1 VLDRA
6 KLLRELEQLSGKL
19 FTDLSDEF
27 AIALAS
33 WQRII
38 ADSTFLYKI
47 HALKTPLPLPTWT
60 GKIDEA
66 ITISDSTANY
76 RVIAIDGSQIYP
88 DRHQGTSCFLLNIGT
103 AELSYGL
110 PGKSVLLNSIPY
122 VFLGDEEKE
131 IEHPSSDYV
140 NLRREEFEFVTGCTL
155 ARHNNI
161 VIPSSPLLLLW
172 DGSLIFWHLETKD
185 PAMRSLFLT
194 RYFNSL
200 YELYK
205 AGIINASYI
214 SLPKNKELVNLIKAE
229 LSNGDLEQIDTYTSI
244 DHIFDAHIANFFLTP
259 GTHTTLFKHRSKI
272 TCYYPEPLQPY
283 FFYLHTGYE
292 IVRIELPAWIAHDSE
307 ITKTVAHIIYDQSNK
322 GRGYPI
328 ALAEAHEQA
337 VIKGPDREFF
347 YHLIIKLGIQRKYR
361 TKLSHK
367 IVVIQVNFYTKKK

>member
-6 KLLRELEQLSGKL
+6 KLLRKLEQLSGKL

-27 AIALAS
+27 AVARAS
-33 WQRII
+33 WERIT

-47 HALKTPLPLPTWT
+47 QALKTSLPLPTWT

-66 ITISDSTANY
+66 ITAPDSTTNY

-88 DRHQGTSCFLLNIGT
+88 DRHQGTSCFLLNIGI
-103 AELSYGL
+103 AELSYGF
-110 PGKSVLLNSIPY
+110 PGKSVALNSIPH

-131 IEHPSSDYV
+131 IEHISSDYV
-140 NLRREEFEFVTGCTL
+140 NLRREEFEFATGCTL
-155 ARHNNI
+155 AKCNND
-161 VIPSSPLLLLW
+161 VTPLSPLLLLW

-185 PAMRSLFLT
+185 PSVRSLFLT

-200 YELYK
+200 YELYE
-205 AGIINASYI
+205 AGIINAAYI

-229 LSNGDLEQIDTYTSI
+229 ISNGDLEQLDAYAPI
-244 DHIFDAHIANFFLTP
+244 DHILDAHIANFFLTP
-259 GTHTTLFKHRSKI
+259 GTHTILFKHRSKI
-272 TCYYPEPLQPY
+272 ATYYPEPLKPY

-292 IVRIELPAWIAHDSE
+292 IVRIELPAWIAHNSE
-307 ITKTVAHIIYDQSNK
+307 TTKTVARIIYDQSSK

-347 YHLIIKLGIQRKYR
+347 YHLITKLGIQRKCR

-367 IVVIQVNFYTKKK
+367 IVKKRSIGI